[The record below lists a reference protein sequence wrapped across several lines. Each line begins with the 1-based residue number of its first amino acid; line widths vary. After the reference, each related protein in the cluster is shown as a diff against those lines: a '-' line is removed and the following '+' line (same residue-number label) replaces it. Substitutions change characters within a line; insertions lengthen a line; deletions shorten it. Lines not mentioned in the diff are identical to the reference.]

1 MSQIKLTI
9 IIPTLNSYKIIG
21 ELIGSLKNQTNK
33 NWEAIFIDGDSNDK
47 HKNYLR
53 DICSNDKRFYL
64 LEENKVKGIYSA
76 MSYGMKKV
84 NPKNWILFMG
94 SDDKLSD
101 NYVLEKIIK
110 ELSINSQS
118 KKKFDVLFCKCRYI
132 KGKQL
137 RRISS
142 FSEKS
147 NSKIFSSK
155 EIKDIIFW
163 GSCPPHQ
170 GTIIG
175 PKARELNMSFS
186 KEFSLAGDLDYLLS
200 LTKKLNI
207 NYKSIDLEISLL
219 ESDGISNKQTF
230 KRITEVIK
238 IYKKFYGFLFF
249 IPLILR
255 YLRRIISKYNKF
267 YD

>member
-9 IIPTLNSYKIIG
+9 IIPTLNSYNIIG
-21 ELIGSLKNQTNK
+21 ELIGSLKKQTNE
-33 NWEAIFIDGDSNDK
+33 NWEVIFIDGNSNDK
-47 HKNYLR
+47 HKNYLKA
-53 DICSNDKRFYL
+53 ICSNDKRFYL
-64 LEENKVKGIYSA
+64 FEESKVKGIYPA

-110 ELSINSQS
+110 ELNINSQS
-118 KKKFDVLFCKCRYI
+118 KIKFDVLFCKCRYI
-132 KGKQL
+132 KGKKL
-137 RRISS
+137 GRMSS
-142 FSEKS
+142 FSIKS
-147 NSKIFSSK
+147 NSKIYLSK
-155 EIKDIIFW
+155 EIKDVIFW

-175 PKARELNMSFS
+175 PKGRKLNLSFS
-186 KEFSLAGDLDYLLS
+186 PEFSLAGDLDYLLC
-200 LTKKLNI
+200 LTKQLNLK
-207 NYKSIDLEISLL
+207 YKSLDLEISLL
-219 ESDGISNKQTF
+219 ESDGISNKQTY
-230 KRITEVIK
+230 KRISEVVK

-249 IPLILR
+249 VPLFLR
-255 YLRRIISKYNKF
+255 YLRRIISKYNIY